1 MFIDVILIIARNWK
15 LPKCPSTDECIMKMW
30 CLQSGMPFACLKN
43 EIYTWKDGAGSNHFD
58 RDYPDPKGKILHD
71 FSYMDVSS

>member
-1 MFIDVILIIARNWK
+1 
-15 LPKCPSTDECIMKMW
+15 MW
-30 CLQSGMPFACLKN
+30 CLQSGMPFACLKK